1 MGLFSMLESAFFIT
15 LGISCVLLLM
25 LIYHFKQRVTK
36 LEKSNETTFEIMNN
50 MVQEISSLKMTMQS
64 MVPHKNIDNY
74 EYPNGS
80 FEKVNVSLNE
90 LNSLDGELTDDSS
103 EEEEETDSEN
113 EEDNNQEDTSDDEEE
128 DEEDGEEEDEDEKS
142 VQNDIKVV
150 NVEVDE
156 NLDADQFIGDVVEN
170 DELNE
175 NDELVEID
183 TEKLEDIQINKLDA
197 MKTLEEPVNTDIINK
212 KEVYKKMNVPTLK
225 ALVIEKGL
233 ASEVSKL
240 KKNDLIQLLETN

>member
-1 MGLFSMLESAFFIT
+1 MLESAFFIT

-50 MVQEISSLKMTMQS
+50 MVQEISSLKVTMQS
-64 MVPHKNIDNY
+64 MIPVRNIDNY

-90 LNSLDGELTDDSS
+90 VNNDMDDLTDDSS
-103 EEEEETDSEN
+103 DEEETDSEN
-113 EEDNNQEDTSDDEEE
+113 EEDDNEEDSSGDEEE
-128 DEEDGEEEDEDEKS
+128 DEDDES

-156 NLDADQFIGDVVEN
+156 TLDADQLEEDIIEN
-170 DELNE
+170 DELTN
-175 NDELVEID
+175 NIGLVEID

-197 MKTLEEPVNTDIINK
+197 TNTLEEPANTDIINK

-240 KKNDLIQLLETN
+240 KKNDLIQLLESN

>member
-64 MVPHKNIDNY
+64 MVPVTNIDNY

-80 FEKVNVSLNE
+80 FQKVNVSLNE
-90 LNSLDGELTDDSS
+90 TDSVNDELTDDSS
-103 EEEEETDSEN
+103 EEEETDSEN
-113 EEDNNQEDTSDDEEE
+113 EEDNNEQDSSDDEEQDE
-128 DEEDGEEEDEDEKS
+128 EEDGEDEDEES

-156 NLDADQFIGDVVEN
+156 NLDADQFIEDVVEN

-183 TEKLEDIQINKLDA
+183 TDKLEDIQINKLEA

-240 KKNDLIQLLETN
+240 KKNDLIQLLESN